1 MSSASVEAR
10 PGALTLPPAD
20 SAAAAEFLHAGD
32 DFLLASHVGAD
43 ADAVASCLAL
53 QRLLRLRGKR
63 ARIVLAESPAP
74 RYRFL
79 AGVDTIAVHAD
90 GDAPPAAWAVVL
102 DAPSLARTG
111 PVAARVGPHTRVLN
125 LDHHPD
131 NQRFGTVN
139 LAPAEVSS
147 TCELVYHLAV
157 TMGLAIDA
165 ETAAALYTGIVFDT
179 GGFRFSLTTAT
190 TLEVGAALVR
200 AGADLDDIAQRLFSS
215 KPLAELLQLRSALC
229 TLALHAGDR
238 VAVMYLDHAAMAAGD
253 PEEVVNYG
261 LMVEGVQVAV
271 LVRENEPGRHR
282 VSLRSRA
289 AVDVGQ
295 VAAQFGGGGH
305 RRAAGCRLEAP
316 REVVVAQLL
325 AAIEPRLPH

>member
-1 MSSASVEAR
+1 MSSAPAEVRNEAPVLPSVD
-10 PGALTLPPAD
+10 T
-20 SAAAAEFLHAGD
+20 AAAAEFLRAGD
-32 DFLLASHVGAD
+32 DFLLTSHVGAD
-43 ADAVASCLAL
+43 GDAVASCLAL
-53 QRLLRLRGKR
+53 QRLLHRQGKQ
-63 ARIVLAESPAP
+63 ARIVLAEVPAP

-79 AGVDTIAVHAD
+79 TGVESIAVRS
-90 GDAPPAAWAVVL
+90 GGEVLPAAWAVVL

-111 PVAARVGPHTRVLN
+111 PVAAHVGPHTQVLN

-131 NQRFGTVN
+131 NRRFGTAN
-139 LAPAEVSS
+139 LVSAEVSS

-157 TMGLAIDA
+157 AMGQAIDA
-165 ETAAALYTGIVFDT
+165 ETAAALYAGILFDT

-200 AGADLDDIAQRLFSS
+200 AGADLDRIAERLFSS
-215 KPLAELLQLRSALC
+215 KPLPEVLQLRSALC
-229 TLALHAGDR
+229 TLALYAGDR
-238 VAVMYLDHAAMAAGD
+238 IAVMYLDHAAMAAGD

-261 LMVEGVQVAV
+261 LMIEGVQVAV
-271 LVRENEPGRHR
+271 LVRENEPGQHR

-289 AVDVGQ
+289 TVDVAQ

-316 REVVVAQLL
+316 RDTVVTQLL